1 MINIKLFEDFNKI
14 SKNVLISEIDDLLVD
29 LTDDRFEWY
38 FPNFLIDNY
47 IDISIIKDT
56 DESYP
61 GDDFK
66 VDDTM
71 IDCVTTLVDWM
82 KEKYGISSV
91 SYRLSM
97 VTGKDIVT
105 KEFGEEEF
113 GLALYEIT
121 IILNL

>member
-38 FPNFLIDNY
+38 FPNFFIDNY

-82 KEKYGISSV
+82 REKYGISSV